1 VPSACLSAR
10 QQSASGRRAIP
21 HGPAG
26 AKNRA
31 HRASIAPDRTEAT
44 MYAQVIE
51 LRLAPERLEAL
62 ERLVRYELV
71 PALRQQSGFCGA
83 LNLTDRERA
92 ETLLLLLWETEDEAA
107 RPLARSAAPF
117 GRALATVTE
126 VLASRSCSV
135 TVWEVD
141 ARA

>member
-1 VPSACLSAR
+1 
-10 QQSASGRRAIP
+10 
-21 HGPAG
+21 
-26 AKNRA
+26 
-31 HRASIAPDRTEAT
+31 

-51 LRLAPERLEAL
+51 LRLAPERFDKL
-62 ERLVRYELV
+62 ERLVRSELV
-71 PALRQQSGFCGA
+71 PALREEAGFCGA

-92 ETLLLLLWETEDEAA
+92 VSLLVLLWETEDEAA

-117 GRALATVTE
+117 ARASATLAE
-126 VLASRSCSV
+126 VLAAGSRSM